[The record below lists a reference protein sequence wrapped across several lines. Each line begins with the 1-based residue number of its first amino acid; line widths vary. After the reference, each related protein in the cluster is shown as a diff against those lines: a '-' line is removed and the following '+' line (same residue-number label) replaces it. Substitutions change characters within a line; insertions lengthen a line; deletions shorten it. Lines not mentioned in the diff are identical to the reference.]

1 MRATI
6 RRLVVLAAAVAVV
19 AAGPA
24 AGAGE
29 TTVRLVPDADRVDAG
44 GTTTVDVVVTDV
56 DGGVGALNVTVTAG
70 GGASITDASV
80 GGGAGL
86 TSVETAPDGSAVRVV
101 AAILD
106 TDDTGSAT
114 VATLTVEADAAG
126 TADLAVRVTE
136 LADETGETYDVTAA
150 EGASLTVV
158 DESTAT
164 ATAPPRTAT
173 DAPTATSTDTP
184 TDAPASDRDG
194 GPSPAL
200 LVGSLFAVAALAA
213 TVVWRR

>member
-1 MRATI
+1 MHATI

-19 AAGPA
+19 AAGPV

-29 TTVRLVPDADRVDAG
+29 TTVRLVPDADRVNAG
-44 GTTTVDVVVTDV
+44 ETTTVDVVVTDV

-164 ATAPPRTAT
+164 APPRTAT